1 MSSNRAT
8 LKPADSQILAE
19 ACSMLRQ
26 PGKCA
31 EANHLHAIVMGMAR
45 CPYRSA
51 ETSDDADGNAIG
63 AQYRCCDSRRS
74 QTIAPQPT
82 TAIFAVLLSVQAARR
97 VTSPVHVGEIKTS
110 PESVLPVLQT
120 SPSSRI

>member
-1 MSSNRAT
+1 MRLSSGYRSYLLDVVEQGDLGAGR
-8 LKPADSQILAE
+8 LAYFRG
-19 ACSMLRQ
+19 SLQQLLRQ

-31 EANHLHAIVMGMAR
+31 EANHLHAIVMGVAR

-82 TAIFAVLLSVQAARR
+82 TAIFAILLSVQAAR
-97 VTSPVHVGEIKTS
+97 
-110 PESVLPVLQT
+110 
-120 SPSSRI
+120 